1 MTNLQTVQKKQQFE
15 VFTTIQVPVSI
26 SIEAGSYEEAEVLA
40 SLQLHPHAIRQIM
53 MTLINHKGEVVIP
66 TIHDWNTDKFEVIEK
81 D

>member
-1 MTNLQTVQKKQQFE
+1 MSNLQTVEKQKFE

-26 SIEAGSYEEAEVLA
+26 SIEAESYEEAEVLA
-40 SLQLHPHAIRQIM
+40 SLQLHAHAIHQIM

-66 TIHDWNTDKFEVIEK
+66 TIHNWETDSFEVIEQ